1 MVLPLNRGEESRVLT
16 PSAPMALIKESLY
29 LIPMKLSILKKSLFG
44 LGALILA
51 SYCCSC
57 GNTLYG
63 FGLDMERSGRRLQT
77 NHDPNAADYQQGGY
91 TPPQTQQPA
100 YQPNYGY

>member
-1 MVLPLNRGEESRVLT
+1 
-16 PSAPMALIKESLY
+16 
-29 LIPMKLSILKKSLFG
+29 MKLSILKKSLLG

-77 NHDPNAADYQQGGY
+77 NHDPNAGYQQGGY
-91 TPPQTQQPA
+91 SPPAQTQPQQPA